1 LQAKAKPEE
10 EMEIAAEESLHDT
23 TPNDGKQTPTGRAAE
38 AAARAVSTTVQ
49 RNPDRDVTPDVR
61 LFHRAVVVA
70 GGTLGGL
77 VRQLS
82 IDQFENEGRRVSFG
96 TPDGSHGKE
105 VNKMLDRSMSLQ
117 GVHKKVLSALLKPRG
132 WKPPTHRKFFLEAP
146 EIGGLSVVLEFGLLE
161 TVGNGSHCYG
171 I

>member
-1 LQAKAKPEE
+1 
-10 EMEIAAEESLHDT
+10 MEIAAEEANRETS
-23 TPNDGKQTPTGRAAE
+23 PEVKQTVTGRAAE
-38 AAARAVSTTVQ
+38 AAARAVATTTQ

-96 TPDGSHGKE
+96 TPDSSHGKE

-117 GVHKKVLSALLKPRG
+117 GVHKKVLTALLKPRG
-132 WKPPTHRKFFLEAP
+132 WKPPTNRKFFLEAP
-146 EIGGLSVVLEFGLLE
+146 EIGELLTLLSLFTLRL
-161 TVGNGSHCYG
+161 CL
-171 I
+171 